1 MLRRLPITDHRLLVS
16 AAQRLHDPERVL
28 NGTAQAIERA
38 RSRGVESV
46 DPDDLL
52 AGMLL
57 SVSRFGIVDL
67 GTTVVDLFDLGLRFD
82 LPAPD
87 ACLKPRYT
95 TPAAAVF
102 DLAARIALADGS
114 RLAPIHLLV
123 ALGDPSIAL
132 FARLCER
139 CAIDTAGWRRALAA
153 VSSPTVPS
161 AQQAPSRPAALAS
174 PALDALLTPDE
185 AARTLGVHIQTIR
198 AYIRGGKLPAF
209 RVAGERAIR
218 IRRDDLNALLEHL
231 NVMHAPPQPVA
242 PVSRPSQE
250 SLDAHLRRHP

>member
-1 MLRRLPITDHRLLVS
+1 MS
-16 AAQRLHDPERVL
+16 AAQRLHDPDRLL
-28 NGTAQAIERA
+28 NGSAHAIERA

-57 SVSRFGIVDL
+57 AVSRFGIVDL
-67 GTTVVDLFDLGLRFD
+67 GSTVVDLFDLGLRFD
-82 LPAPD
+82 LPTPD
-87 ACLKPRYT
+87 VSLKPRYT
-95 TPAAAVF
+95 PAAAAVF
-102 DLAARIALADGS
+102 DRAARIARADGS

-123 ALGDPSIAL
+123 ALGDPAIAL
-132 FARLCER
+132 FDRLCAR

-153 VSSPTVPS
+153 VSAPIEPPPMAATRS
-161 AQQAPSRPAALAS
+161 APAPAPVM
-174 PALDALLTPDE
+174 DALMTPDE
-185 AARTLGVHIQTIR
+185 AARTLGVHIQTVR

-231 NVMHAPPQPVA
+231 SVMHVPVYPA
-242 PVSRPSQE
+242 ASDPVPTQE
-250 SLDAHLRRHP
+250 TFDAHLRRDP

>member
-1 MLRRLPITDHRLLVS
+1 MS
-16 AAQRLHDPERVL
+16 AAQRLHDPDRVL
-28 NGTAQAIERA
+28 TGTAHAIERA

-57 SVSRFGIVDL
+57 AVSRFGIVDL
-67 GTTVVDLFDLGLRFD
+67 GATVVDLFDLGLRFD
-82 LPAPD
+82 LPTPD
-87 ACLKPRYT
+87 VSLKPRYT

-102 DLAARIALADGS
+102 DLAARIARADRA

-123 ALGDPSIAL
+123 ALGDPAIAL

-139 CAIDTAGWRRALAA
+139 CAIDTPGWRRALAA
-153 VSSPTVPS
+153 VSAPAGPASAVPS
-161 AQQAPSRPAALAS
+161 RQSVHAPA
-174 PALDALLTPDE
+174 PALDVLLTPDE
-185 AARTLGVHIQTIR
+185 AARLLGVHIQTVR

-231 NVMHAPPQPVA
+231 SVMHAPPQAVA
-242 PVSRPSQE
+242 PVPLPSME

>member
-1 MLRRLPITDHRLLVS
+1 MS
-16 AAQRLHDPERVL
+16 AAQRLHDPDRVL
-28 NGTAQAIERA
+28 NATAHAIERA

-46 DPDDLL
+46 EPDDLL

-57 SVSRFGIVDL
+57 AVSRFGIVDL
-67 GTTVVDLFDLGLRFD
+67 GRTVVDLFDLGLRFD

-87 ACLKPRYT
+87 VSLKPRYT
-95 TPAAAVF
+95 PSAAGVF
-102 DLAARIALADGS
+102 DRAARIARAEGA

-123 ALGDPSIAL
+123 ALGDPAIPL
-132 FARLCER
+132 FERLCAR

-153 VSSPTVPS
+153 VS
-161 AQQAPSRPAALAS
+161 APAGSLPAAPTRPV
-174 PALDALLTPDE
+174 PAAAAVLDPLLTPDD

-198 AYIRGGKLPAF
+198 AYIRSGKLPAF

-231 NVMHAPPQPVA
+231 SVMHAA
-242 PVSRPSQE
+242 PLAPSFVSEPTQE
-250 SLDAHLRRHP
+250 TADAHLRRHP